1 VNSVCGLLLK
11 DCVGYLDILSGPCS
25 PTFATA
31 TGYKCI
37 VPACA
42 CVAEFPAVSM
52 VPSHVQQMRLVGTK
66 AMQGYAPSRTGLK
79 PTLRQLMIVIL
90 WSALL
95 SAAVRPL
102 LRLGVIG
109 FRVDFDCLMI
119 PLLAG
124 SMPLPLLI
132 LLLRLCDTRGP
143 VQDWYRACCTA
154 SGSIL
159 SGILFLL
166 QDPVCYVLTGK
177 TSLTF
182 PLSPILAA
190 VFFLVGVI
198 QLRSIWPKRCLNCG
212 CRDVISVARPARV
225 LSRRLINTGKDG
237 WCAFC
242 GATYERKGTAA
253 WQLLAPEET

>member
-1 VNSVCGLLLK
+1 
-11 DCVGYLDILSGPCS
+11 
-25 PTFATA
+25 
-31 TGYKCI
+31 
-37 VPACA
+37 
-42 CVAEFPAVSM
+42 
-52 VPSHVQQMRLVGTK
+52 
-66 AMQGYAPSRTGLK
+66 MQGYAPSRTGLK

-102 LRLGVIG
+102 LRFGVIG

-212 CRDVISVARPARV
+212 CRDVISVVRPARV

-237 WCAFC
+237 WCRVLRRDVR
-242 GATYERKGTAA
+242 EKGYGCLAA
-253 WQLLAPEET
+253 PGTGRDLNSRRFRESALPCLRGDQILQGREHVLDRVSKESG